1 VVRASYAIIVGKSA
15 SHCTDGQTQPR
26 SAFSS
31 SASILSIFQPAE
43 RDVLS
48 AAITVGDY
56 TPDCAVGVDM
66 TVIHAYDKQ
75 YYQDTTA
82 SELTTIDDAYAI
94 HSLPPPPSL
103 LSSTRPNTTRPSCS
117 GTDALK
123 RYVADAS
130 HHNDSVNESSS
141 AAGDNPLHHTDSNTH
156 LPV

>member
-15 SHCTDGQTQPR
+15 SHCTDGRTR

-43 RDVLS
+43 RGALS

-75 YYQDTTA
+75 YSQNTTA

-117 GTDALK
+117 G
-123 RYVADAS
+123 ADAS

-141 AAGDNPLHHTDSNTH
+141 AAGDNPLHDTDSYTH